1 MLLGDVTVQLGDL
14 VAGKQLGVPPVYA
27 VRPLNLLDDGRRG
40 FAVPIALQCD
50 LAHTPQ
56 TFLRDGLDERH
67 VVLDPAFHHR
77 SVQLAGVVVIHQVDA
92 QRGLDGFLPL
102 PDAQLPREL
111 CHRLDLAAQAKH
123 RGAPL
128 QLHGHLGENR
138 FDLCNQV

>member
-1 MLLGDVTVQLGDL
+1 LLLGDVTVQLGDL

-27 VRPLNLLDDGRRG
+27 VRPLNLLDDGRCG
-40 FAVPIALQCD
+40 FAVPIALQHD

-77 SVQLAGVVVIHQVDA
+77 SVQLTGVVVIHQVDA

-102 PDAQLPREL
+102 TDAQLPREL